1 MKMLLSLIVA
11 TMSLSSFAQVRYV
24 STIELDMAHRG
35 FKIDQA
41 QVFNIPTRTEVREIP
56 GCNPNGEASNIC
68 TEVVVLESQPVVQ
81 VFVDYADGV
90 FNDPEMPSQYLTFQ
104 VPVSEFPADEM
115 SRLTAASPMW
125 RMRGAATRR
134 NFARNNFKL
143 EMSVVSRDIR
153 IVDTRRSKL
162 CPIGESGLPQ
172 PGCVENLVYKT
183 VSKRMRQVN
192 LARK

>member
-1 MKMLLSLIVA
+1 MKMLFSIVA
-11 TMSLSSFAQVRYV
+11 AAMSFTSFAQVRYV
-24 STIELDMAHRG
+24 STIELDLAHRG

-41 QVFNIPTRTEVREIP
+41 QVFQIPTRTEVREIP
-56 GCNPNGEASNIC
+56 GCNPNGEAGNVC
-68 TEVVVLESQPVVQ
+68 TEVVVIESQPVVQ
-81 VFVDYADGV
+81 VFVDYTDGV
-90 FNDPEMPSQYLTFQ
+90 FHDPEMPAQYLTFQ
-104 VPVSEFPADEM
+104 VPVSDFSAEEM
-115 SRLTAASPMW
+115 ASLSAASPMW

-143 EMSVVSRDIR
+143 ETTVVNRDIR
-153 IVDTRRSKL
+153 VVDTRRSKL

-172 PGCVENLVYKT
+172 PGCVEELVYKT